1 MLRTQI
7 RTRPTAAIAI
17 PVQFSRLTDIAYNL
31 FWTWHQPTRQLFHML
46 DPARWAHYRNPIE
59 LLIDLEP
66 ERWHSLQANP
76 DFIRGYRSVV
86 EQFDQYMAPDEP
98 TWFERRYP
106 GYAGGP
112 VAYFS
117 TEFGWHEC
125 LQIYS
130 GGLGVLSGDHSK
142 AASDLGLP
150 FVGIGLMYRHGY
162 FRQTID
168 ADGEQ
173 HHFYPD
179 YDLRRIPLLPVV
191 GPDDREIEVAIDLA
205 GRVVR
210 AKVWKASVG
219 RAPVL
224 LLDTDVPTNDPADR
238 PITSLLYVSGREMR
252 LCQEYVL
259 GAGGVEVL
267 RQLGVEPA
275 VWHMNE
281 GHSALL
287 SLERLRRA
295 IEAEPGRSFEDA
307 LARIAA
313 DAVFTTHTPV
323 PAGNETFDA
332 PLVRRYFEPW
342 RRLPGFDVERTLALG
357 RSAAGGGDDEPFNLT
372 VLALRTS
379 RETNGVSQLHGRVAG
394 EMWDRI
400 VGERGPERRVLAIT
414 NGVHVPTWLGRDMRA
429 ALGRH
434 VEAQFERHLLDI
446 DFESAVRAV
455 PDREVWEAHLKQKQ
469 RLVRLLR
476 ERALEQYARH
486 GWSPDELR
494 ALGSLLDPDVLL
506 VGFARRFATYKRA
519 DLLLRDFD
527 KLREIVSHDERPVQF
542 LFAGKAHPADR
553 PGQELIQRI
562 WQASN
567 RPELKGRVL
576 LLENYDMRIARFM
589 VQGVDVWLNNPR
601 RPLEASGTSG
611 MKAALNGGLNCSVL
625 DGWWCEGYDAAHGWA
640 IGESEDAPDHE
651 QQDRGDAEGLYRL
664 LREQIVPCF
673 YERDPEGLPREWIQR
688 MKLAMGRLTPRFSAS
703 RMVREYTERYY
714 LPGSGSG
721 LKI

>member
-31 FWTWHQPTRQLFHML
+31 FWSWHQPTRQLLHML
-46 DPARWAHYRNPIE
+46 DPARWDHYRNPIE

-66 ERWHSLQANP
+66 ERWHTLQANP
-76 DFIRGYRSVV
+76 DFIRGYRSIV
-86 EQFDQYMAPDEP
+86 EQFDQYMAPAEP

-106 GYAGGP
+106 DYDGGP
-112 VAYFS
+112 IAYFS

-150 FVGIGLMYRHGY
+150 FVGIGLMYRRGY

-173 HHFYPD
+173 QHFYPD

-191 GPDDREIEVAIDLA
+191 GPDDREIEVGIDLA
-205 GRVVR
+205 GRNVR

-259 GAGGVEVL
+259 GVGGAEVL
-267 RQLGVEPA
+267 RQLGIEPA

-295 IEAEPGRSFEDA
+295 IDADPSRSFEDA
-307 LARIAA
+307 LARISA

-332 PLVRRYFEPW
+332 PLVRRYLEPW
-342 RRLPGFDVERTLALG
+342 SKVPGLDLERTLALG
-357 RSAAGGGDDEPFNLT
+357 RAIGAGPDDPFNLT

-379 RETNGVSQLHGRVAG
+379 REVNGVSQLHGRVAG
-394 EMWDRI
+394 DMWNA
-400 VGERGPERRVLAIT
+400 VLAERGPDRHVGAIT

-429 ALGRH
+429 LLGRH
-434 VEAQFERHLLDI
+434 LASDFEHRVLDI
-446 DFESAVRAV
+446 DFEAAVAAV
-455 PDREVWEAHLKQKQ
+455 PDRELWEAHVRQKQ

-486 GWSPDELR
+486 GRSPDELR
-494 ALGSLLDPDVLL
+494 GLGTLLDPEVLL

-527 KLREIVSHDERPVQF
+527 RLRDIVSNDERPVQL

-562 WQASN
+562 WQAAN
-567 RPELKGRVL
+567 RPELKGRLL
-576 LLENYDMRIARFM
+576 LLENYDMGVARFM

-625 DGWWCEGYDAAHGWA
+625 DGWWCEGYDPAHGWK
-640 IGESEDAPDHE
+640 IGEAEDTPDHE
-651 QQDRGDAEGLYRL
+651 QQDRGDADMLYRV
-664 LREQIVPCF
+664 LREEIVSCY
-673 YERDPEGLPREWIQR
+673 YERDEAGLPLAWIRR
-688 MKLAMGRLTPRFSAS
+688 MKAAMGRLTPRFSAS

-714 LPGSGSG
+714 L
-721 LKI
+721 K